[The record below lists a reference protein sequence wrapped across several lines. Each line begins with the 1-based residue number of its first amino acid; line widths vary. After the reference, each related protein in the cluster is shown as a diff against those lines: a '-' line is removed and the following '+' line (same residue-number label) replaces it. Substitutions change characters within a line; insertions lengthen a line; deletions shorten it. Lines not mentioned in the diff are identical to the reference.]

1 MIAIHT
7 KYIGPSSTR
16 GSRIK
21 AYTSRM
27 GLKGFTA
34 TISYP
39 HEFDGVVECHF
50 QAVKALIAKH
60 DDLKWDLDNMRYG
73 SSADGRGY
81 SFCFDASSVEKMA

>member
-7 KYIGPSSTR
+7 KYISASNVR

-21 AYTSRM
+21 AYTASSM

-39 HEFDGVVECHF
+39 HELNGVACHF
-50 QAVKALIAKH
+50 EAVKALIEKNG
-60 DDLKWDLDNMRYG
+60 LEWKTNGMRYG
-73 SSADGRGY
+73 DSADGRGY
-81 SFCFDASSVEKMA
+81 SFCFDASKVENAL